1 MPEKA
6 FVDTLCALPKIRDM
20 RMILIFSAATD
31 FRKSI
36 MRKMRFSCL
45 WQASRVRRAFSL
57 VELLVVIAIIG
68 VLVGLLLPA
77 VQGAREAARRSA
89 CQNNL
94 RQLGVALHNYE
105 NSQRVFPPSCL
116 EGVAVGSAPWSGQAV
131 LLPYLEGDT
140 LFRKIDFS
148 QSYSSGSNM
157 SLFPPNGVASVRV
170 DTLVCPGET
179 KATPVLDA
187 TNGAPKHFP
196 LNYGLNVGPYLVLDA
211 SSAARPDGGGAFAP
225 FKRLRPA
232 AYVDG
237 LSKTLALA
245 EVKAKTPRA
254 QEISSMPTAMPSSA
268 AAAGALAAGGTF
280 GAESGHTEWVCGRAL
295 HIGFT
300 TTFPPNTV
308 VPYTHS
314 DGRDYDV
321 DVCGPREGSTST
333 AVTRAVV
340 TSRSHHRDMVNA
352 AMMDGSVRSIAS
364 GIELSTWQALGSRA
378 GGEAI
383 GGNY

>member
-1 MPEKA
+1 
-6 FVDTLCALPKIRDM
+6 M
-20 RMILIFSAATD
+20 RKNSAASATWCTGA
-31 FRKSI
+31 KTG
-36 MRKMRFSCL
+36 
-45 WQASRVRRAFSL
+45 FSL

-68 VLVGLLLPA
+68 MLVGLLLPA
-77 VQGAREAARRSA
+77 VQSAREAARRSA

-94 RQLGVALHNYE
+94 RQLGMALHTYE
-105 NSQRVFPPSCL
+105 NSQRVFPPSCQD
-116 EGVAVGSAPWSGQAV
+116 GVAVGSAPWSGQSV
-131 LLPYLEGDT
+131 MLPYLEGDT

-148 QSYSSGSNM
+148 QPYSSGSNM
-157 SLFPPNGVASVRV
+157 SLFPPNGVAALRV
-170 DTLVCPGET
+170 DVLVCPGET

-187 TNGAPKHFP
+187 NGLPKHFP

-211 SSAARPDGGGAFAP
+211 SVASRPDGGGAFAP

-245 EVKAKTPRA
+245 EVKARTPRS
-254 QEISSMPTAMPSSA
+254 QEVSSMPTSTPTSP

-280 GAESGHTEWVCGRAL
+280 AELGHTEWVCGRAL
-295 HIGFT
+295 HIGLT
-300 TTFPPNTV
+300 TTFPPNTA

-314 DGRDYDV
+314 DGREYDV
-321 DVCGPREGSTST
+321 DVCGPREGTTAT

-352 AMMDGSVRSIAS
+352 AMMDGSVRSIGS
-364 GIELSTWQALGSRA
+364 GIDLATWQALGSRA

-383 GGNY
+383 GGDY

>member
-1 MPEKA
+1 
-6 FVDTLCALPKIRDM
+6 
-20 RMILIFSAATD
+20 
-31 FRKSI
+31 
-36 MRKMRFSCL
+36 MRKTAGPAVPCVPPTR
-45 WQASRVRRAFSL
+45 QGFSL

-94 RQLGVALHNYE
+94 RQLGVALHNFE
-105 NSQRVFPPSCL
+105 NAQRAFPPSGL
-116 EGVAVGSAPWSGQAV
+116 EVVVSGSQQPPWSGQAL

-148 QSYSSGSNM
+148 QPYSSGSNM
-157 SLFPPNGVASVRV
+157 GLFPPNGVAAVRI

-179 KATPVLDA
+179 KATAMLDA
-187 TNGAPKHFP
+187 NGTPKHFP

-211 SSAARPDGGGAFAP
+211 STASRADGGGGFVP
-225 FKRLRPA
+225 FRKLRTS

-237 LSKTLALA
+237 LTKTLALA

-254 QEISSMPTAMPSSA
+254 QEITGMPSSA
-268 AAAGALAAGGTF
+268 PTSPAAAGALAAGGAF
-280 GAESGHTEWVCGRAL
+280 GAESGHTEWVCGRSL

-314 DGRDYDV
+314 DGREYDV
-321 DVCGPREGSTST
+321 DVCGPREGSAAT

-352 AMMDGSVRSIAS
+352 AMMDGSVRSIGS
-364 GIELSTWQALGSRA
+364 GIDATTWQALGTRA
-378 GGEAI
+378 GGEVI
-383 GGNY
+383 GGDY